1 MGMRECEL
9 NVEGKGEAACPHRAR
24 VVWEGWVRREGVYG
38 SNQEEHGLGRKM
50 GYQSSSS
57 SKKDQATL
65 LN

>member
-1 MGMRECEL
+1 MDQI
-9 NVEGKGEAACPHRAR
+9 K
-24 VVWEGWVRREGVYG
+24 
-38 SNQEEHGLGRKM
+38 QQEHGLGRKM